1 MINKVILMGRLTKN
15 PELRHTDSGKAVCN
29 FSIAVS
35 EGYGEN
41 QRTEFINCVAWNKT
55 AEFVEK
61 YFTKGRMI
69 IVDGRIST
77 RTWEGQDGKKNYATE
92 VVANQVSFG
101 ESKKDSETSEDEDEL
116 DPSQST
122 KSTAL
127 PEGEPDDD
135 EFVPLEDVDADD
147 LPF

>member
-41 QRTEFINCVAWNKT
+41 QRTEFINCVAWNKS
-55 AEFVEK
+55 AEFVDK

-92 VVANQVSFG
+92 VIANQVSFG
-101 ESKKDSETSEDEDEL
+101 ESKKNSETSGDE
-116 DPSQST
+116 PS
-122 KSTAL
+122 
-127 PEGEPDDD
+127 EDD
-135 EFVPLEDVDADD
+135 EFVPLEAPEGDD
-147 LPF
+147 FPF